1 MRKPVVVI
9 TGARRR
15 AGKRIGDHLEDAGW
29 DVVRWEH
36 GSPLPVA
43 VDAVVHVDG
52 DDAMT
57 RALTDLGATVIVVLA
72 QPGRDHTETVAWCD
86 GREVEIVLIDAT
98 KKVHELAPLVR
109 ATLSG

>member
-1 MRKPVVVI
+1 MRRPVVVI

-15 AGKRIGDHLEDAGW
+15 AGKRIGDHLADAGW
-29 DVVRWEH
+29 EVVRWEPGAH
-36 GSPLPVA
+36 LPQT

-52 DDAMT
+52 DDSMT
-57 RALTDLGATVIVVLA
+57 RALAELGASVVVVLQ
-72 QPGRDHTETVAWCD
+72 QPGRDHVATVEWCD
-86 GREVEIVLIDAT
+86 VHEVEIVLVDAT